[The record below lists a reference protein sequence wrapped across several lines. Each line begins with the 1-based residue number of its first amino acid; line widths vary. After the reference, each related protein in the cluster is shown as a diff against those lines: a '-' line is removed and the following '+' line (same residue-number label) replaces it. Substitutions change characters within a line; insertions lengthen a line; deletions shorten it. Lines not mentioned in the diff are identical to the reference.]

1 MIEYVIG
8 LTEKPSVAGNAPVT
22 DGFCIGLFFRQEWRL
37 LLRDNR

>member
-8 LTEKPSVAGNAPVT
+8 LTEKPSAAENDSVT
-22 DGFCIGLFFRQEWRL
+22 GGFCIGLFFRQEWRL